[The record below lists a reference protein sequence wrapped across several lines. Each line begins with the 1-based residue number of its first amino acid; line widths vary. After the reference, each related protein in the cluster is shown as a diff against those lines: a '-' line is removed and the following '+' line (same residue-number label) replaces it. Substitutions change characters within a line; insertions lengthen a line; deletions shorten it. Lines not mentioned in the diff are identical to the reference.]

1 MLYTV
6 TVNKEG
12 YIMSIGH
19 TVNDNTELDL
29 KGLDLDYLNA
39 YQLIDGVLVLNEMRK
54 EEIIAEKEAEDHEEH
69 IRELEQFLKVTDYVI
84 AETFEKVMSLN
95 NAVTFI
101 ADFIKIM
108 VEFKTKYSDILT
120 ARQQARAEIEDNKEA
135 K

>member
-6 TVNKEG
+6 TLNKEG

-19 TVNDNTELDL
+19 TVNDDTELDL
-29 KGLDLDYLNA
+29 QIIELKYLNA
-39 YQLIDGVLVLNEMRK
+39 YQLVDGIAVLNEMRK
-54 EEIIAEKEAEDHEEH
+54 AEIIAEKEAEDHKAH
-69 IRELEQFLKVTDYVI
+69 IHELKEYLNSTDYVI
-84 AETFEKVMSLN
+84 AETFEKVMGLN